1 MHLNLLEE
9 KANLVQI
16 ILEELKEKEL
26 LKKQKNEMVPK

>member
-26 LKKQKNEMVPK
+26 LNKQKNEMVPK